1 MAVTSISYSAHSE
14 AYFSGTFLL
23 RERQGELSQQILL
36 LTQLTV
42 KRFKPSTT
50 TSIKNETQIY
60 LPLHQ
65 AQRLHVIPKDRW
77 GSLAI
82 GTLGVLCSRQ
92 QSTWSLQH
100 IKASHSCSRSIS
112 VWFRTKTTKAQ
123 HVSLVYRL
131 PLMTARILHLMVGE
145 AFC

>member
-65 AQRLHVIPKDRW
+65 A
-77 GSLAI
+77 
-82 GTLGVLCSRQ
+82 
-92 QSTWSLQH
+92 
-100 IKASHSCSRSIS
+100 
-112 VWFRTKTTKAQ
+112 
-123 HVSLVYRL
+123 
-131 PLMTARILHLMVGE
+131 
-145 AFC
+145 